1 MRIDKFR
8 KEAQSAKWDVYAF
21 EANPLFNSDLE
32 KVKALV
38 AKNHSVYIFN
48 ETAAWTHDGKIDFYL
63 DTGHFWGSSLDK
75 NHPDVIRS
83 GRKKLT
89 VSCKDIS
96 RILKQYKE
104 NDLVVM
110 KIDIEGAEYDLL
122 LDFMKKDVFKLID
135 YLAVEFYPEAVPF
148 SSIDNVFMEIMKL
161 YGTKLIKL
169 HSNSIFSLF
178 KAQ

>member
-1 MRIDKFR
+1 MTIDKFR

-32 KVKALV
+32 KVEALV
-38 AKNHSVYIFN
+38 AKNHSVYLFN

-89 VSCKDIS
+89 VPCKDIS

-122 LDFMKKDVFKLID
+122 LDFIKKDVFKLID
-135 YLAVEFYPEAVPF
+135 YLAVEFHPKVTRF
-148 SSIDNVFMEIMKL
+148 STGDSVFL
-161 YGTKLIKL
+161 KLI
-169 HSNSIFSLF
+169 NIF
-178 KAQ
+178 KTKYVQWT